1 LRQFLILAHR
11 VPVGG
16 AFTLNDLAG
25 GGGRM
30 DEVARVVSTAFTLS
44 NDLRR
49 DTEVTILFS
58 AEPPPRARR
67 MRLDGRRLKFL
78 NPDERST
85 AALLKNSLVRSAG
98 VPRDVEASPGLL
110 VGPAD
115 PIEELRAFAAVPGT
129 LWLTESGSPLT
140 PEDVAEGSFR
150 AVLSD
155 PTDPS
160 APEAECLRASG
171 AGPRSLGARSLRS
184 SQCVDVLHHAADMAG
199 APSGDGPSEPPNGGS
214 EPAP

>member
-1 LRQFLILAHR
+1 VRQFLLLAHR

-49 DTEVTILFS
+49 DVEVTILFA

-85 AALLKNSLVRSAG
+85 AALLKNALVRSAG
-98 VPRDVEASPGLL
+98 VDRDVEASPGLV
-110 VGPAD
+110 VGPAS
-115 PIEELRAFAAVPGT
+115 PPEALRAFAEVPGT
-129 LWLTESGSPLT
+129 LWLTETGAPIAESDV
-140 PEDVAEGSFR
+140 PEGAFR
-150 AVLSD
+150 AVVSD
-155 PTDPS
+155 PTDPTAEEVEILRS
-160 APEAECLRASG
+160 AAS
-171 AGPRSLGARSLRS
+171 APRSLGPRSLRS
-184 SQCVDVLHHAADMAG
+184 SQCVDALHQLADRTQPLLAPVEARAIDG
-199 APSGDGPSEPPNGGS
+199 AT
-214 EPAP
+214 

>member
-1 LRQFLILAHR
+1 VRRILLLAHR

-49 DTEVTILFS
+49 DVEVTILFE

-85 AALLKNSLVRSAG
+85 AALLKNALVRSAG
-98 VPRDVEASPGLL
+98 VPRDVEASPGLV
-110 VGPAD
+110 VGPATPLD
-115 PIEELRAFAAVPGT
+115 ELQAFAGVPGAI
-129 LWLTESGSPLT
+129 WLTEVGEPIR
-140 PEDVAEGSFR
+140 PEDTPGGSFQ
-150 AVLSD
+150 AILSD
-155 PTDPS
+155 PTDPT
-160 APEAECLRASG
+160 PEEVAAIRAAG
-171 AGPRSLGARSLRS
+171 ARPRSLGRRSLRS
-184 SQCVDVLHHAADMAG
+184 SQCVTALHYIADGLEPTTPIGSDTQA
-199 APSGDGPSEPPNGGS
+199 SSSEP
-214 EPAP
+214 

>member
-1 LRQFLILAHR
+1 VRQILLLAHR

-49 DTEVTILFS
+49 DVEVTILFG

-98 VPRDVEASPGLL
+98 VDRDVEASPGLI
-110 VGPAD
+110 VGPAE
-115 PIEELRAFAAVPGT
+115 PLEELRAFAATPGT
-129 LWLTESGSPLT
+129 LWLTEGGSLLGSGDMPG
-140 PEDVAEGSFR
+140 GSFR

-155 PTDPS
+155 PTDPT
-160 APEAECLRASG
+160 PEEAEILRGSG
-171 AGPRSLGARSLRS
+171 AAPRSLGPRSLRS
-184 SQCVDVLHHAADMAG
+184 SQCVDALHLLADRAE
-199 APSGDGPSEPPNGGS
+199 PSSPPS
-214 EPAP
+214 

>member
-1 LRQFLILAHR
+1 VRQFLFLAHR

-30 DEVARVVSTAFTLS
+30 DEVARAVSTAFTLS

-49 DTEVTILFS
+49 DVEVTILFG
-58 AEPPPRARR
+58 AEPLPRARR

-98 VPRDVEASPGLL
+98 VDRDVEASPGLV

-115 PIEELRAFAAVPGT
+115 PLEALQSFATTPGT
-129 LWLTESGSPLT
+129 LRLTEGGSPIGA
-140 PEDVAEGSFR
+140 EDVRAGSFR
-150 AVLSD
+150 AVVSD
-155 PTDPS
+155 PTDPT
-160 APEAECLRASG
+160 PEEVAVLRGSG
-171 AGPRSLGARSLRS
+171 AAARTLGPRSLRT
-184 SQCVDVLHHAADMAG
+184 SQCVDALHLLADQVSQS
-199 APSGDGPSEPPNGGS
+199 PPSEGADPD
-214 EPAP
+214 A

>member
-1 LRQFLILAHR
+1 
-11 VPVGG
+11 
-16 AFTLNDLAG
+16 
-25 GGGRM
+25 M

-49 DTEVTILFS
+49 DVEVTILFS

-85 AALLKNSLVRSAG
+85 AALIKNALVRSAG
-98 VPRDVEASPGLL
+98 VDRDVEASPGLV

-115 PIEELRAFAAVPGT
+115 PAEVLRAFVGVAGT
-129 LWLTESGSPLT
+129 IWLTEAGAPIGDG
-140 PEDVAEGSFR
+140 DVADGAFR

-155 PTDPS
+155 PTDPT
-160 APEAECLRASG
+160 AQEVELLREAGVA
-171 AGPRSLGARSLRS
+171 ARSLGPRSLRS
-184 SQCVDVLHHAADMAG
+184 SQCVDALHHLADLRHGPADPILG
-199 APSGDGPSEPPNGGS
+199 TGSGGPT
-214 EPAP
+214 

>member
-1 LRQFLILAHR
+1 VRQFLLLAHR

-30 DEVARVVSTAFTLS
+30 DEVARAVSTAFTLS

-49 DTEVTILFS
+49 DTEVTILFA
-58 AEPPPRARR
+58 AEPAPRARR

-98 VPRDVEASPGLL
+98 VDRDVEASPGLV
-110 VGPAD
+110 VGPVEPLDA
-115 PIEELRAFAAVPGT
+115 LREFAAT
-129 LWLTESGSPLT
+129 ADTIWLTETGT
-140 PEDVAEGSFR
+140 PISAADVPGGTFR

-155 PTDPS
+155 PIDPT
-160 APEAECLRASG
+160 AEEAACLRNAG
-171 AGPRSLGARSLRS
+171 AAPRSLGDRSLRS
-184 SQCVDVLHHAADMAG
+184 SQCVDVLHHLADRTTPRG
-199 APSGDGPSEPPNGGS
+199 EPEGTPVSG
-214 EPAP
+214 

>member
-1 LRQFLILAHR
+1 MRQFLLLAHR

-49 DTEVTILFS
+49 DTEVTILFG
-58 AEPPPRARR
+58 AEPAPRARR

-98 VPRDVEASPGLL
+98 VARDVEASPGLV
-110 VGPAD
+110 VGPAEPLD
-115 PIEELRAFAAVPGT
+115 ALREFASTAGT
-129 LWLTESGSPLT
+129 IWLTETGGPISAT
-140 PEDVAEGSFR
+140 DVVGGSFR

-155 PTDPS
+155 PTDPT
-160 APEAECLRASG
+160 AEEVTCLREAGAS
-171 AGPRSLGARSLRS
+171 ARSLGARSLRS
-184 SQCVDVLHHAADMAG
+184 SQCVDVLHHLADQAAPPG
-199 APSGDGPSEPPNGGS
+199 AAERSPVSD
-214 EPAP
+214 

>member
-1 LRQFLILAHR
+1 VRQILLLAHR

-49 DTEVTILFS
+49 DVELTILFS

-67 MRLDGRRLKFL
+67 LRLDGRRLKFL

-85 AALLKNSLVRSAG
+85 AALLKNALVRSAG
-98 VPRDVEASPGLL
+98 VDRDVEASPGLV
-110 VGPAD
+110 VGPAN
-115 PIEELRAFAAVPGT
+115 PAEELRAFVGVPGT
-129 LWLTESGSPLT
+129 LWLTEGGTPLVAA
-140 PEDVAEGSFR
+140 DVPGGAVR

-155 PTDPS
+155 PTDPT
-160 APEAECLRASG
+160 PEESELLRSSG
-171 AGPRSLGARSLRS
+171 VQARSLGRRSLRS
-184 SQCVDVLHHAADMAG
+184 SQCVDALNQLADGAEGERPAEAPAG
-199 APSGDGPSEPPNGGS
+199 PRSGAN
-214 EPAP
+214 

>member
-1 LRQFLILAHR
+1 VRQFLLHAHR

-30 DEVARVVSTAFTLS
+30 DEIARAVSTAFTLS

-49 DTEVTILFS
+49 DVEVTILFG

-98 VPRDVEASPGLL
+98 VDRDVEASPGLV

-115 PIEELRAFAAVPGT
+115 PLEELRSFAATAGT
-129 LWLTESGSPLT
+129 IWLTEAGSPVDLQ
-140 PEDVAEGSFR
+140 DAVGGSFR
-150 AVLSD
+150 AVVSD
-155 PTDPS
+155 PTDPT
-160 APEAECLRASG
+160 PAETEILRASG
-171 AGPRSLGARSLRS
+171 AGARSLGPRSLRS
-184 SQCVDVLHHAADMAG
+184 SQCVDAMNHLADQAAELSPPTGAATAG
-199 APSGDGPSEPPNGGS
+199 
-214 EPAP
+214 

>member
-1 LRQFLILAHR
+1 MRQILLLAHR

-49 DTEVTILFS
+49 DVEVTILFE

-85 AALLKNSLVRSAG
+85 AALLKNALVRSAG
-98 VPRDVEASPGLL
+98 VDRDVEASPGLV
-110 VGPAD
+110 VGPAS
-115 PIEELRAFAAVPGT
+115 PIDELRAFAGTPGT
-129 LWLTESGSPLT
+129 MWLTEGGAPIDGDDTLG
-140 PEDVAEGSFR
+140 GSFR
-150 AVLSD
+150 AILSD
-155 PTDPS
+155 PTDPTVGEV
-160 APEAECLRASG
+160 EAIRTAG
-171 AGPRSLGARSLRS
+171 ARPRSLGRRSLRS
-184 SQCVDVLHHAADMAG
+184 SQCVTALHHIADAAEGSPATEAG
-199 APSGDGPSEPPNGGS
+199 RVADQGPV
-214 EPAP
+214 